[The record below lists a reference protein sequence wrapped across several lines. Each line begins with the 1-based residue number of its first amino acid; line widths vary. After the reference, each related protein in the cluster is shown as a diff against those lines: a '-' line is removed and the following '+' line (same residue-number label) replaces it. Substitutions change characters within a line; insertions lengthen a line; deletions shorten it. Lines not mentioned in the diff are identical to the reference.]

1 MKIFEIN
8 GGVFG
13 STGRIM
19 FGIAAEAR
27 KKGFE
32 VRCSSPITSTNKYSQ
47 PKEDYYKI
55 GSDFSRKISV
65 LLARITGFN
74 GCFAFFST
82 VSLLREMQ
90 RFAPDIVH
98 LHTLHNSYVNIPLL
112 FWYLKKKKIK
122 VIWTLHDCWAFT
134 GQCPHFVVEKCDK
147 WKTSCHHCVKYKE
160 YPSALFDNTKLMWKL
175 KKKWFTGL
183 QNLTIVTPSYWLERL
198 VKQSYLKDQK
208 IFVIQ
213 NGIDLNVYKPTK
225 SNRFSEFEGKCIVL
239 GVAFGWGFRKGL
251 DVFNVLAEVLPDKY
265 QIVLVGTDET
275 VEKEIHKNVLC
286 IRRTA
291 NQTELAEIYSAA
303 DVFVNPTREDT
314 FPTVNI
320 EALACGLPVVTF
332 DTGGSPEILDGSC
345 GIVVPCDNSDALIQA
360 IQNVC
365 GAQKTMRNNAY
376 CHAKCFDMHDKFLE
390 YVKLYESVSG
400 A

>member
-32 VRCSSPITSTNKYSQ
+32 VRCSSPITSTNKCSQ

-55 GSDFSRKISV
+55 GSDFSRKVNV

-134 GQCPHFVVEKCDK
+134 GQCPHFVVEKCEK
-147 WKTSCHHCVKYKE
+147 WVTGCKHCVKYKE
-160 YPSALFDNTKLMWKL
+160 YPASWFDNTRVMWKL
-175 KKKWFTGL
+175 KRKWFTQIEDL
-183 QNLTIVTPSYWLERL
+183 VVVTPSYWLQGL
-198 VKQSYLKDQK
+198 VKRSFLKEK
-208 IFVIQ
+208 EVHVIQ
-213 NGIDLNVYKPTK
+213 NGIDLDVFKPIKTT
-225 SNRFSEFEGKCIVL
+225 RFSEYRDKYIIL
-239 GVAFGWGFRKGL
+239 GVAFGWGYRKGL
-251 DVFNVLAEVLPDKY
+251 DVFIELSKCLPDKY
-265 QIVLVGTDET
+265 KIVLVGTDEIIER
-275 VEKEIHKNVLC
+275 VIPDNIIK
-286 IRRTA
+286 IRRTT
-291 NQTELAEIYSAA
+291 NQVELAEIYSVA

-320 EALACGLPVVTF
+320 EALACGTPIVTF
-332 DTGGSPEILDGSC
+332 QTGGSPEIPDNTC
-345 GIVVPCDNSDALIQA
+345 GRVVQCEDISALKHA
-360 IQNVC
+360 IENVC
-365 GAQKTMRNNAY
+365 KDEYAMRSNAIARAKT
-376 CHAKCFDMHDKFLE
+376 FDMRCKFRE
-390 YVKLYESVSG
+390 YIALYESCLQ
-400 A
+400 

>member
-1 MKIFEIN
+1 MKVFEIN

-19 FGIAAEAR
+19 FGIADEAR
-27 KKGFE
+27 KKGYE
-32 VRCSSPITSTNKYSQ
+32 VRCASPITSTNKYHQ
-47 PKEDYYKI
+47 PKEEYYRI
-55 GSDFSRKISV
+55 GSDFSRKMSV
-65 LLARITGFN
+65 LLAKITGFN

-82 VSLLREMQ
+82 LALLKELDH
-90 RFAPDIVH
+90 FDPDIVH
-98 LHTLHNSYVNIPLL
+98 LHTLHNSYVNLPLL
-112 FWYLKKKKIK
+112 FGYLKKKKIK
-122 VIWTLHDCWAFT
+122 VVWTLHDCWAFT

-183 QNLTIVTPSYWLERL
+183 PNLTIVTPSYWLEGL

-208 IFVIQ
+208 ISVIQ
-213 NGIDLNVYKPTK
+213 NGIDLNVFKPTK
-225 SNRFSEFEGKCIVL
+225 SNRFSEFEGKYIVL

-251 DVFNVLAEVLPDKY
+251 DVFNMLAELLPDEY
-265 QIVLVGTDET
+265 QIVLVGTDKEI
-275 VEKEIHKNVLC
+275 EKEIHKNIVC

-303 DVFVNPTREDT
+303 EVFVNPTREDT

-320 EALACGLPVVTF
+320 EALACGLPVITF

-365 GAQKTMRNNAY
+365 DTQKVMRNNAY
-376 CHAKCFDMHDKFLE
+376 CRAKCFDVRNKFSE